1 MAVGNMGR
9 SFFNDPGGSCSA
21 MLTPSAGGKKKKV
34 KQGSTK
40 GGEGERE
47 GGDQTFS
54 EDERSSVA
62 FQEAA
67 FEAGYCSAS
76 QPKC

>member
-1 MAVGNMGR
+1 
-9 SFFNDPGGSCSA
+9 
-21 MLTPSAGGKKKKV
+21 MLTPSAGDGQRKKSNKDP
-34 KQGSTK
+34 QRRGR
-40 GGEGERE
+40 ERE